1 MIKPA
6 RAVIVGGG
14 FGGLEAAKI
23 LARFPDLIDVTIID
37 RRNHHL
43 FQPLLYQVSMA
54 GLSPADIAYPI
65 RSILTNKRNIRVLL
79 GEALDID
86 KPGKMVK
93 CDFGIVPYDYLIL
106 ACGANHSYFGHN
118 EWEPYAPGL
127 KTLEQATE
135 IRRRVLTAFELAE
148 RETSIEKRRQLL
160 TFVVVGGGPTGVE
173 ISGSLGEITRYTLG
187 RDFKNIDPG
196 STRVILIEAGPR
208 ILPSFDLDLSK
219 KAVRDLE
226 NLGVAIW
233 TSTRVTRIDDS
244 GVHLGQE
251 LIQTNSVIWAA
262 GVKPSPINAK
272 LSTPLDAAGRL
283 IVERDLSLPEWRNVF
298 AVGDQIHFKDKHGNT
313 LPGQAPAAMQGG
325 RHAARNILLR
335 VRGKESLPFVFFDK
349 GQMATIGRRKAV
361 LQFKGIKLSG
371 TIAWWAWL
379 FVHIYYLIGF
389 KNRFV
394 VLFQWAI
401 SYWTWGRG
409 ARLVTNA
416 NWRTD
421 QG

>member
-65 RSILTNKRNIRVLL
+65 RSILTNKKNIRVLL

-86 KPGKMVK
+86 KAGKMVK

-148 RETSIEKRRQLL
+148 RETSVEKRRQLL

-208 ILPSFDLDLSK
+208 ILPSFDQDLAK

-233 TSTRVTRIDDS
+233 TSARVTRIDES

-262 GVKPSPINAK
+262 GVKPSPLNAK
-272 LSTPLDAAGRL
+272 MGTPVDAAGRL

-298 AVGDQIHFKDKHGNT
+298 AVGDQIHFKDKHGIT

-335 VRGKESLPFVFFDK
+335 VRSKDSLPFVFFDK

-361 LQFKGIKLSG
+361 LQFKGIRLSG

-416 NWRTD
+416 NWRSD
-421 QG
+421 